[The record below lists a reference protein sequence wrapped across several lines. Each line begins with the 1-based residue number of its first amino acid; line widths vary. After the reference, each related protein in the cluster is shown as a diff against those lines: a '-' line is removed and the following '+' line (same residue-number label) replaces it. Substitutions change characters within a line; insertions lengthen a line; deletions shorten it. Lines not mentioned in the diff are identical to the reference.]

1 VPSAIAR
8 PLETAV
14 VPARPTQTALP
25 ATPSVATAPVTSA
38 PPTDPAP
45 TPVPA
50 LAVVP
55 VSKMALATTPPRLAP
70 RIEPPPVARAVATR
84 PPAGP
89 VYWVQVG
96 AYRSAGAASRVAALV
111 KGEILVAASYADQ
124 PLLRVRVGPFMDRAR
139 AAVRL
144 HELEAKGWR
153 AFIAEG
159 R

>member
-1 VPSAIAR
+1 
-8 PLETAV
+8 
-14 VPARPTQTALP
+14 
-25 ATPSVATAPVTSA
+25 
-38 PPTDPAP
+38 
-45 TPVPA
+45 
-50 LAVVP
+50 
-55 VSKMALATTPPRLAP
+55 
-70 RIEPPPVARAVATR
+70 
-84 PPAGP
+84 

-124 PLLRVRVGPFMDRAR
+124 PLLRVRVGPFMDRGR